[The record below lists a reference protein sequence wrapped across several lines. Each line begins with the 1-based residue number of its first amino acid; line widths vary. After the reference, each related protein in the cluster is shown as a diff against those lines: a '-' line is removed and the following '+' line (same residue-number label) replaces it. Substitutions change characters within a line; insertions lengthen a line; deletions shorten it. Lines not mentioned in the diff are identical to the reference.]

1 VKENKKPKTQIPHC
15 DFLEVLAFELRM
27 VIHTAGATGDVDP
40 GTERDNWQA
49 EVQTRKNWRHD
60 AAMLLTHLENAGI
73 AVKVSKSAK
82 LQKALQFI
90 VTQPEKIAYRP
101 LDESN

>member
-1 VKENKKPKTQIPHC
+1 MKTDKKPKTQIPHC

-27 VIHTAGATGDVDP
+27 CSVATVAQADVSP
-40 GTERDNWQA
+40 TTERDKWQA
-49 EVQTRKNWRHD
+49 EVLLRKNWRHD